1 MGYFVVFLMVEDRL
15 HDLHQNSKNATRY
28 IIEYYNIVR
37 KCSRGIM
44 YTTVMEEKK
53 KNMTEGMQIIM

>member
-37 KCSRGIM
+37 KCFELSP
-44 YTTVMEEKK
+44 K
-53 KNMTEGMQIIM
+53 